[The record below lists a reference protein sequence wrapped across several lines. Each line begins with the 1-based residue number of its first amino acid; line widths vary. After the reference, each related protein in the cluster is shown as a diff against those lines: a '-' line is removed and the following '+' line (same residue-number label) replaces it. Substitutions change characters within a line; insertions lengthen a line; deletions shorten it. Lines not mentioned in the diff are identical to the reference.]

1 MLGPIVKPLGYCFV
15 VLFSG
20 IGITSQ
26 AQSLGISVEGSF
38 QAFASEIKE
47 DSDIRVDPMQSFQGY
62 PTFDAYSTTS
72 SNVMSSGGGV
82 LVERFSPNEHWSLA
96 TGLQYRVISTH
107 ISAAET
113 QYFFYRYA
121 QEGLDTRY
129 LRINSITQNISCIGI
144 PLQIRFFPFGGRRAR
159 FYAKVSLE
167 NNFNV
172 SASGH
177 VRFFQAEMDPY
188 EKQVQQSF
196 EQPLSYNAIMSLA
209 GGVRFHGQGKF
220 AGGFE
225 VIGPT
230 GFLTP
235 NAIGMVS
242 PTVGMGLQFNVV
254 YLFKKSNDD

>member
-1 MLGPIVKPLGYCFV
+1 
-15 VLFSG
+15 
-20 IGITSQ
+20 
-26 AQSLGISVEGSF
+26 
-38 QAFASEIKE
+38 
-47 DSDIRVDPMQSFQGY
+47 
-62 PTFDAYSTTS
+62 
-72 SNVMSSGGGV
+72 